1 MCQLQ
6 QLDLLLKAKKKGA
19 NQLQWVMLH
28 TRLAMD
34 SLKLMTFVYCDLS
47 YRRRELI
54 VQPDKNE
61 EFKALCSNDHPV
73 TDNLFSDDLR
83 SGRGHCERKQSWF
96 QNIGLFP

>member
-1 MCQLQ
+1 MSAFKSPKPWYVKLLCQLQ
-6 QLDLLLKAKKKGA
+6 QLDLLLKAKKKGGESA
-19 NQLQWVMLH
+19 PMGDV

-47 YRRRELI
+47 YRRKELI

-83 SGRGHCERKQSWF
+83 KW
-96 QNIGLFP
+96 

>member
-1 MCQLQ
+1 MSAFKSPRRWYVKPLWQLQ

-28 TRLAMD
+28 TKLAMD

-61 EFKALCSNDHPV
+61 EFKVLCSNDHPV
-73 TDNLFSDDLR
+73 TDKLFGDDLR
-83 SGRGHCERKQSWF
+83 KW
-96 QNIGLFP
+96 